1 MDVTEEELSNALS
14 RTRLGIEQVEEWK
27 LGPTAVPSR
36 PDDLA
41 NALLMKIRTARDDV
55 VDAHIC
61 CEHAGTGDREL
72 LAMAAVLQALAP
84 LRPDECSRVL
94 DWARRRFAVEPP
106 F

>member
-41 NALLMKIRTARDDV
+41 NALLMKIRTARE
-55 VDAHIC
+55 
-61 CEHAGTGDREL
+61 EHADRDPEL
-72 LAMAAVLQALAP
+72 AAMAAVLQALAP